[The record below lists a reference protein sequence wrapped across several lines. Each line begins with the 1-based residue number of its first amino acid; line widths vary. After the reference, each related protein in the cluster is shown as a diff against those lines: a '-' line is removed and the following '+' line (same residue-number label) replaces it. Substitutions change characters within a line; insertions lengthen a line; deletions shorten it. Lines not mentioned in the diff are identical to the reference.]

1 MEFTALKAGT
11 RDWIRITGKAIES
24 TSPEEKR
31 IMLKECPILL
41 KRFDSEE
48 DKSFVLIKIV
58 ETESLLF
65 TEHGVE
71 ELN

>member
-1 MEFTALKAGT
+1 MKG
-11 RDWIRITGKAIES
+11 IVVK
-24 TSPEEKR
+24 KR
-31 IMLKECPILL
+31 SDTPILL